1 MKPTLRKSLLT
12 LHLVL
17 SVGWLGAVLA
27 YLVVAVAG
35 LNTADDGLARAA
47 YRIMA
52 LLGWWVIV
60 PSALAALATGLVQS
74 VATDWGLT
82 RYYWILAKLALT
94 VAATAVL
101 LRHMQLVGQM
111 AALAADPA
119 ASLANFH
126 AERIQLVVHPAGGLI
141 VLLAITAISVFKP
154 WGLTPFARR
163 AAKLTETAEAI
174 PPVPAMPVFGA
185 KTARSGQITIS
196 TTLWR
201 LCVAHAVIGA
211 VVLGVVLHLSGG
223 GMHHH

>member
-101 LRHMQLVGQM
+101 LRH
-111 AALAADPA
+111 
-119 ASLANFH
+119 
-126 AERIQLVVHPAGGLI
+126 PAGGLI